1 MAGGVPGYE
10 GCPSYTYDVVDFVGE
25 LFVLGAACGSAFH
38 FVKGLRASPS
48 GSGARR
54 LAGAARAVG
63 ANAPRV
69 AGKFGA
75 YCAAFSAIECA
86 VSVARGREDI
96 WSSTAAAAAT
106 WGLHAMRRGR
116 GGGGV
121 PAAAASPPRRRPR
134 RGGVR
139 APRRHGPLR

>member
-38 FVKGLRASPS
+38 FVKGLRASPI
-48 GSGARR
+48 GSGAHR
-54 LAGAARAVG
+54 LAGAVRAVG
-63 ANAPRV
+63 ANGPRV

-75 YCAAFSAIECA
+75 YCASFSAIEGA
-86 VSVARGREDI
+86 VPVARGREDI
-96 WSSTAAAAAT
+96 HRRHRRHV
-106 WGLHAMRRGR
+106 GLARHAPGSGR
-116 GGGGV
+116 
-121 PAAAASPPRRRPR
+121 RRRPR

-139 APRRHGPLR
+139 APRRHGVLGC